1 MDYTLELMQVKSQYR
16 ENLIA
21 KHKLLNSDTFYYVY
35 YPTFLLIIQSNNQD
49 DLKISIVA
57 EKIYTNIKEDI
68 HCNLN
73 IQCIDL

>member
-1 MDYTLELMQVKSQYR
+1 MDYTLELMQIKSQYI

-35 YPTFLLIIQSNNQD
+35 YPTFLLIIQSNSPD

-73 IQCIDL
+73 IQYIDL